1 MCGAKDAK
9 GWLIALRRFGA
20 GGAMLF
26 ALVFV
31 VGLLRGEAVALA
43 AGDDLCV
50 FMGGN
55 LPPRLPIADP
65 TDPADPSHD
74 CCDLGLC
81 LTVAAAPPPTAP
93 AVALVARAV
102 LRLRRVRRTRFAAP
116 ATKRH
121 RALPRGP
128 PVASPADAIGRGAR
142 APAASRR
149 EVRGPVSAQP
159 LVSSLASAPPSR

>member
-1 MCGAKDAK
+1 MRGVNERT

-20 GGAMLF
+20 GGALLF

-31 VGLLRGEAVALA
+31 VGCLRGEAVALA
-43 AGDDLCV
+43 GGDDLCV

-55 LPPRLPIADP
+55 LPPRLPLADP
-65 TDPADPSHD
+65 ADPADPSHD

-81 LTVAAAPPPTAP
+81 LSAAAAPPPAVP
-93 AVALVARAV
+93 AVGLAARAV
-102 LRLRRVRRTRFAAP
+102 LRLRRTRRPRVAP
-116 ATKRH
+116 PSTKRR

-128 PVASPADAIGRGAR
+128 PAALAADAIGRGAC

-149 EVRGPVSAQP
+149 EVRGPVSALL
-159 LVSSLASAPPSR
+159 LVSTLASAAPSR

>member
-1 MCGAKDAK
+1 MRGAKDRT
-9 GWLIALRRFGA
+9 GWLIALRRLGA
-20 GGAMLF
+20 GGAVLF

-55 LPPRLPIADP
+55 LPPRLPLVDP
-65 TDPADPSHD
+65 ADPADPSHD

-81 LTVAAAPPPTAP
+81 LAAAAAPPPAAP
-93 AVALVARAV
+93 GVALVARAM
-102 LRLRRVRRTRFAAP
+102 LRLRRRHRPAEATRTAKRR
-116 ATKRH
+116 

-128 PVASPADAIGRGAR
+128 PAITSADAIGCGAC

-149 EVRGPVSAQP
+149 EVRGPVSAHL
-159 LVSSLASAPPSR
+159 LVSTRASVLPSR